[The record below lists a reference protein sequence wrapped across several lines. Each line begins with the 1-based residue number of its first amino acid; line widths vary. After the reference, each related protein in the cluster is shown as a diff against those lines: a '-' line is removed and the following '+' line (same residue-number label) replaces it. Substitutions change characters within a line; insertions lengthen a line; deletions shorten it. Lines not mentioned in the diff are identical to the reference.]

1 MADIKRLNYFN
12 YQFLVDRDFEDEQAY
27 HLQMRRRHN
36 RQMHTPGVA
45 DGFTVTKVA
54 ANQVRISPGTAI
66 DRDGREIVLDDARVY
81 TLVTGG
87 NNVDV
92 FLVISYQD
100 LSDPA
105 DRYTQGGIDDFTR
118 VTERPKIEDTS
129 SAPPADSPALLL
141 ARIRLN
147 ATGVIESD
155 ASIDTTV
162 RAVAFA
168 RLAPKSVVTAQLA
181 DGTVTLAKLAA
192 EAQPTAAIVDA
203 LGGVNR
209 IVTQINAGNGIIAR
223 PRVEPEVVSSVV
235 SFQSLPL
242 NVEVSSNDIDPG
254 FGPGVIGVQ
263 LGLDDFETASAS
275 VSGDGSFGRTVLLR
289 SQVNRDTGTFRIF
302 AKRTAAGGA
311 TQGIRVR
318 WYASRPQLVAESS
331 AAISVNV
338 TPATPNLAG
347 NTTQVFTAVV
357 SNVPNASDRQVNW
370 TITEAN
376 AGTLSAL
383 TAPTATTG
391 ATATYTSPVLSG
403 TYHVVATSVAD
414 PTKSSS
420 ATVTVTAAIAVNPS
434 RPSADL
440 IPNQFVD
447 ISADVINTTNKGITW
462 SVPAGGGTL
471 STPNLPS
478 TRYTAPA
485 AAGTYIVTAT
495 SVADPTK
502 KATISMNV
510 VAVAISAA
518 ADATTIDANSQTVV
532 RATITPAFADNRA
545 NWALTGGAGSISPGQ
560 GTTTTYSAPSNS
572 GTTATI
578 VATSVADSSK
588 TRTVTITVNAPPQP
602 PPPPAPGK
610 FVPIQENIADER
622 SAPIASPDASTGAK
636 TASTAKQPRAFL
648 RPTKRATSDV
658 PPEPE
663 KK

>member
-45 DGFTVTKVA
+45 DGLTVTKAA
-54 ANQVRISPGTAI
+54 ANQVRISAGTAI
-66 DRDGREIVLDDARVY
+66 DRDGREIVLDDARVH

-92 FLVISYQD
+92 FLTMSYQD
-100 LSDPA
+100 VSDPA

-155 ASIDTTV
+155 AAINATV
-162 RAVAFA
+162 RVLAFA

-181 DGTVTLAKLAA
+181 DGAVTLAKLAA

-223 PRVEPEVVSSVV
+223 PRVEPEVLSSVV

-254 FGPGVIGVQ
+254 FGPGVVGVQ
-263 LGLDDFETASAS
+263 LGLDDFETANAS

-302 AKRTAAGGA
+302 AKRTAAGGP

-331 AAISVNV
+331 AAISVTV
-338 TPATPNLAG
+338 TPAAPNLAG

-357 SNVPNASDRQVNW
+357 SNVPNASDRQVTW
-370 TITEAN
+370 SITETN
-376 AGTLSAL
+376 GGTLSAL

-414 PTKSSS
+414 TSKSEFGDGHGH
-420 ATVTVTAAIAVNPS
+420 
-434 RPSADL
+434 R
-440 IPNQFVD
+440 
-447 ISADVINTTNKGITW
+447 GH
-462 SVPAGGGTL
+462 
-471 STPNLPS
+471 
-478 TRYTAPA
+478 RRE
-485 AAGTYIVTAT
+485 
-495 SVADPTK
+495 SVAELP
-502 KATISMNV
+502 
-510 VAVAISAA
+510 
-518 ADATTIDANSQTVV
+518 
-532 RATITPAFADNRA
+532 
-545 NWALTGGAGSISPGQ
+545 
-560 GTTTTYSAPSNS
+560 
-572 GTTATI
+572 
-578 VATSVADSSK
+578 
-588 TRTVTITVNAPPQP
+588 RT
-602 PPPPAPGK
+602 
-610 FVPIQENIADER
+610 
-622 SAPIASPDASTGAK
+622 
-636 TASTAKQPRAFL
+636 
-648 RPTKRATSDV
+648 
-658 PPEPE
+658 
-663 KK
+663 